1 MDRFER
7 NSSEASS
14 VRWNKPRSSSQPSR
28 IQKPPITNRVEIVPG
43 RSKSENP
50 RHGPIH
56 YRPKP
61 VAKKRTDVPPSGQ
74 IVSRQDV
81 IDPLQRGRNVRR
93 TDTIRSGFERGLG
106 TIRKSG
112 RNVKRKAITAKKSI
126 RYAASRPII
135 PYATIQGRHSG
146 PLQHGHGNRIHQIH
160 ENAAFIGE
168 SPGEFN
174 FTSTCFKRGLLGEK
188 CIKPLIHW
196 LQ

>member
-14 VRWNKPRSSSQPSR
+14 VRWNKPRSSSQPNR
-28 IQKPPITNRVEIVPG
+28 IQKPAITNRVEIVPG

-50 RHGPIH
+50 RQNPMH

-61 VAKKRTDVPPSGQ
+61 QKRGPPSGQ
-74 IVSRQDV
+74 IVNRQDV
-81 IDPLQRGRNVRR
+81 FDPLQRGRNVRR
-93 TDTIRSGFERGLG
+93 TDTIRSGFERGIG

-112 RNVKRKAITAKKSI
+112 RNVKRKAITARKSI

-146 PLQHGHGNRIHQIH
+146 PLQHGYGNRIHQIH
-160 ENAAFIGE
+160 ENAAFIE
-168 SPGEFN
+168 DIPGKFQSKVEN
-174 FTSTCFKRGLLGEK
+174 LK
-188 CIKPLIHW
+188 II
-196 LQ
+196 

>member
-28 IQKPPITNRVEIVPG
+28 IQKPAITNRVEIVPG

-50 RHGPIH
+50 RKNNPIH

-61 VAKKRTDVPPSGQ
+61 TAKKRSDVPPSGQ
-74 IVSRQDV
+74 IVNRQDV

-93 TDTIRSGFERGLG
+93 TDTIRSGFERGIG

-112 RNVKRKAITAKKSI
+112 RNVKRKAITARKSI

-146 PLQHGHGNRIHQIH
+146 PLQHGYGNRIHQIH
-160 ENAAFIGE
+160 ENAAFIGD
-168 SPGEFN
+168 SPGK
-174 FTSTCFKRGLLGEK
+174 CFYRYF
-188 CIKPLIHW
+188 
-196 LQ
+196 